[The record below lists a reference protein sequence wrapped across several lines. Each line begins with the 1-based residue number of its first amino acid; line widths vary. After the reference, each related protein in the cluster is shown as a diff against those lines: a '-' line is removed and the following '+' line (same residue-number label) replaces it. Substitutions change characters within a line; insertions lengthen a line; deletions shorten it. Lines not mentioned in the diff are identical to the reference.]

1 MKLLIPVSAHD
12 ISRLDNFIS
21 TLLHFGG
28 LEGFPI
34 LFHPTPEVS
43 EQVHTQA
50 QRLSV
55 YRPQVIPTER
65 NFENGAPVACSQHF
79 ASAVH
84 MLGRIG
90 NRDPW
95 LWMEL
100 DMLPVAKDW
109 ATKLQ
114 REYTSLDKPF
124 LGNVVQVPYWNEVEK
139 KLEYKSGD
147 NMLMGCAVYPPHM
160 DKDHRTKALI
170 GVLSRPLGH
179 NPRQPFDL
187 YLRHAFKG
195 IGWADT
201 KLISDQ
207 WNTCNY
213 RWEGGQLH
221 CDSMPLDPKFR
232 ARGGAVSP
240 EAVLVHGCK
249 DDSLFQAAT
258 AGGKRLTAK
267 DIEAGFQK
275 WADSLPPGIP
285 IESRPDTPETRAE
298 DEASERE
305 LAEELAAQDTP
316 TTKEEFIPPAEKPT
330 VAELVTGKTTTLRHV
345 ASLTGKTEAEIREEL
360 KTIGYKVWK
369 GGRIVPV

>member
-12 ISRLDNFIS
+12 VSRLDNFIS

-34 LFHPTPEVS
+34 IFHPTPEVS

-147 NMLMGCAVYPPHM
+147 SMLMGCAVYPPHM

-170 GVLSRPLGH
+170 GVLSRPLAH

-213 RWEGGQLH
+213 RWEEGQLH

-249 DDSLFQAAT
+249 DESLFQAVV

-275 WADSLPPGIP
+275 WADSLPPAPEVPVELPTEAP
-285 IESRPDTPETRAE
+285 IEEETTPPSEDTP
-298 DEASERE
+298 
-305 LAEELAAQDTP
+305 
-316 TTKEEFIPPAEKPT
+316 KPT

-345 ASLTGKTEAEIREEL
+345 ASLTGKTETEIREEL

-369 GGRIVPV
+369 GGRIVPA